1 MQLTSIFAVSTT
13 LLVAQVSAQ
22 FIRSM
27 APNLPTWSGQASHA
41 VASSMATPSS
51 SSMVVASQPSHYMA
65 SHSFRPMV
73 HRPVRPVARPSSSHS
88 MVPAATPSPSSTFNT
103 PDQHQGFRQPSA
115 QSPEEAYAVPN
126 GGLAPVDPLQPG
138 SDVAPVLIQKPSGI
152 DEGNSFCM
160 GQCYASEKEAHCA
173 KPYVSFH
180 PLFAS

>member
-1 MQLTSIFAVSTT
+1 
-13 LLVAQVSAQ
+13 
-22 FIRSM
+22 
-27 APNLPTWSGQASHA
+27 
-41 VASSMATPSS
+41 
-51 SSMVVASQPSHYMA
+51 
-65 SHSFRPMV
+65 
-73 HRPVRPVARPSSSHS
+73 

-115 QSPEEAYAVPN
+115 QSPEEAYAVPD

-138 SDVAPVLIQKPSGI
+138 SNVAPVLIQKPSGI

-180 PLFAS
+180 PVFAS